1 MATRKNTTAA
11 APPAAPYPPPGP
23 LGDLLAV
30 EAMLDLLR
38 IAVERDFAAGR
49 FECRQESAAVAC
61 GHALHLVHRARL
73 SVTEALASTFS
84 GEQS

>member
-11 APPAAPYPPPGP
+11 ATGAPGPAARPCSATCSPSR
-23 LGDLLAV
+23 
-30 EAMLDLLR
+30 AMLDLLR

-61 GHALHLVHRARL
+61 GHALHLGGTAP
-73 SVTEALASTFS
+73 
-84 GEQS
+84 G